1 MPSKKLEIDWAMHD
15 YQYKYMQK
23 DRMQNLGIKWV
34 DELEY
39 MKYFNRS
46 DSKVNTN
53 MKKRVIDEEVSTTC
67 WLPSL
72 LCLVLFA
79 LST

>member
-1 MPSKKLEIDWAMHD
+1 MMPSKKLEIDWAMHD

-39 MKYFNRS
+39 MKYFN
-46 DSKVNTN
+46 K
-53 MKKRVIDEEVSTTC
+53 MEVDQTLRLIQI
-67 WLPSL
+67 WRREW
-72 LCLVLFA
+72 
-79 LST
+79 